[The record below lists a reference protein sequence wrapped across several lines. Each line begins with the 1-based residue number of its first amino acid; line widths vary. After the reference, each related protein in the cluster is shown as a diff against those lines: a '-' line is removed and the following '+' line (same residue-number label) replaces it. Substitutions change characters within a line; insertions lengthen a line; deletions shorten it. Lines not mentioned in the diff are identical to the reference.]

1 MKKILIF
8 LLLQCVTVGIFAQ
21 KNKGTEGVISFEEK
35 MNLHKMI
42 RNPQAK
48 AQMPEFRTTQMEL
61 YFKDK
66 ECLYVPVEEAEGTE
80 GGDNGGGGG
89 MRMMMRMQSEIYR
102 NFATNKQIEQRDMMN
117 TTYLIEDTLTTPN
130 WQLVEGETQK
140 IAGFDCKKAMRTDS
154 MMGRKQQITVWYAEN
169 ILLSAGPQ
177 SFGGLN
183 GMILKVDVN
192 DGEIVITAKEIDF
205 RKVKSSDLKAPSK
218 GERMT
223 RADFRKKMEDFRK
236 QRGQGQGRGR
246 E

>member
-1 MKKILIF
+1 MKKIFVF
-8 LLLQCVTVGIFAQ
+8 LVLQSVAMSIFAQ

-35 MNLHKMI
+35 MNLHKLV

-66 ECLYVPVEEAEGTE
+66 ECLYVPVEEAESGE
-80 GGDNGGGGG
+80 GGDNGGG
-89 MRMMMRMQSEIYR
+89 MRMMMRMQAEIYR

-117 TTYLIEDTLTTPN
+117 TTYLIEDSLTTPN
-130 WQLVEGETQK
+130 WQLVDGETQN

-154 MMGRKQQITVWYAEN
+154 LMGRKQQIAVWYTDN

-177 SFGGLN
+177 SFGGLS

-192 DGEIVITAKEIDF
+192 EGEIVMTAKNVDF

-223 RADFRKKMEDFRK
+223 RAEFRKKMEDFRK
-236 QRGQGQGRGR
+236 QRGQGRPR